1 MNVLEVFKCGSKRL
15 EESGIEN
22 YDFDS
27 RCLLEFA
34 FEFNKNDYFLNRLNN
49 ADKENTEKFFGLIE
63 RRISGEPLQYILG
76 KWGFMDGEF
85 YVGDGVLIPRQDTE
99 LLAETAIDYIRSQ
112 KKIKNV
118 CDLCSGS
125 GCVGISIAMSFPEL
139 NVYCIELSDKAF
151 SFLEK
156 NIKLNNVANAKAI
169 KGDINDGI
177 DFFDFDCID
186 VIVSNPP
193 YIETAEIPTLSAEVQ
208 NEPRMALDG
217 GNDGLDFYRVIVEK
231 WVLPLKNNAFVA
243 FECGE
248 NQAEKLSELFSEISS
263 ETKIYKD
270 FNGIERVVSLIKN

>member
-1 MNVLEVFKCGSKRL
+1 MNVFEVFKCGSKRL

-22 YDFDS
+22 FDFDS

-34 FEFNKNDYFLNRLNN
+34 FGFDKNGYFLNRLNSAN
-49 ADKENTEKFFGLIE
+49 EENTEKFFGFIE

-99 LLAETAIDYIRSQ
+99 LLVETAIDYIRCH
-112 KKIKNV
+112 KEVKNV

-125 GCVGISIAMSFPEL
+125 GCVGISIAMSFPEI
-139 NVYCIELSDKAF
+139 NVYCVELSDKAF
-151 SFLEK
+151 SFLER
-156 NIKLNNVANAKAI
+156 NIKLNNVSNAKAV
-169 KGDINDGI
+169 KGDINNGI
-177 DFFDFDCID
+177 EFFGFDNID

-193 YIETAEIPTLSAEVQ
+193 YIETSEIPTLSTEVQ
-208 NEPRMALDG
+208 NEPHMALDG
-217 GNDGLDFYRVIVEK
+217 GNDGLDFYRVIAEK
-231 WVLPLKNNAFVA
+231 WISLLKSNAFAA

-248 NQAEKLSELFSEISS
+248 NQAKMLSELFSEFSS